1 MARYLR
7 DLEMRDP
14 TPEELEQKRVERQR
28 AHEEELEFSNGIEAH
43 PPGRR
48 GGPCPL
54 CAQKD
59 KEIAKLQ
66 AEISA
71 GFDAIFHRVPE
82 FRDARGV
89 ELSLADKIRILC
101 PQSRKGGS

>member
-14 TPEELEQKRVERQR
+14 TPEELEQKRVERHR

-71 GFDAIFHRVPE
+71 RLQYESFLRSCIRSGEKTEMMFDE
-82 FRDARGV
+82 FVRQGV
-89 ELSLADKIRILC
+89 
-101 PQSRKGGS
+101 